1 MAIFRQDGR
10 NSAFSRCKT
19 DLLTDMA
26 VVPPDGG
33 EQRSHAGTNLAL
45 YCHYCLRDKAAVFLN
60 DVRVHLPSPVTLRAP
75 RRLSVLVGLQRYFGR
90 GCDALNR
97 WFVDLV
103 SQLMF
108 TRPFF
113 SELLIYSIT
122 ATSASVFSGEA
133 CSPSGKPEDTACSGK
148 APRWRQGYHCD
159 LCPYHSRNRTS
170 YKRHMLTHSGERSF
184 GCPVCSRKFALF
196 QTLTDHMRTHSG
208 EKPYQCPMCSYRAG
222 NSSALA
228 DHKKRHTTDK
238 LISCSVCPYVTVRR
252 TNFKRHVMTHTGEK
266 PYRCEECPYACSQK
280 VHLSVHMLKHTQ
292 ARLAT

>member
-1 MAIFRQDGR
+1 
-10 NSAFSRCKT
+10 
-19 DLLTDMA
+19 
-26 VVPPDGG
+26 
-33 EQRSHAGTNLAL
+33 
-45 YCHYCLRDKAAVFLN
+45 N

-122 ATSASVFSGEA
+122 GCDISSYSGPPDTISGSSKCLCYAEVSFILRSMLGTEYEGDALDHTNGMCNVAASVFSGEA